1 MGRLSAE
8 EEEEGEEEEKRR
20 LSDSSAGDSRAG
32 CESGVKL
39 GGEARLLVSL

>member
-8 EEEEGEEEEKRR
+8 EEEEGEEEKRG
-20 LSDSSAGDSRAG
+20 LSDSSAGDSPAG

-39 GGEARLLVSL
+39 GGDARLLASL